1 MLGIQIKLVEKWT
14 YLLRLCKIKREKKT
28 VSHQKKR
35 VFHVKHPQYLREF
48 RRNYFLFPFF

>member
-28 VSHQKKR
+28 VSHQKKTG
-35 VFHVKHPQYLREF
+35 VSRETPAV
-48 RRNYFLFPFF
+48 L